1 MGTTENTRRIT
12 YQFEYE
18 ERLRCAFIGA
28 GGHSYRNIY
37 PAFQYAPVELRAV
50 CDLDAG
56 RAAAYAGIFGAARH
70 YSDHRVMLER
80 EKPTAV
86 FIVTSYDAD
95 GRVQALDLAL
105 DCLAAGAHVWM
116 EKPTASSTA
125 EVAKLAEAA
134 RLADRIVVTGTKTV
148 FSPVM
153 RKVKAIVSSPEFGEP
168 SSIFIRYP
176 LSMPSFE
183 RRASLVEMNWFL
195 DCIFHPAAVLFHLMG
210 SIDRISH
217 EWEAKTGASVT
228 AIRFQSGAV
237 GALHLAAG
245 ASPGSPVDRT
255 EVIGNNANVVIENG
269 TTLTYYRPTP
279 ARESGRVGSFL
290 TPTESAPLRWEPEYT
305 YGQLYNKNLFYLG
318 YVDEIVYFCDC
329 IMSGTAPDRGSLTQA
344 FRILELF
351 EAYRRAEPGTWTTV
365 DAK

>member
-1 MGTTENTRRIT
+1 MAEIDTARIV

-37 PAFQYAPVELRAV
+37 PAFQYAPIDLCAV
-50 CDLDAG
+50 CDLDAE
-56 RAAAYAGIFGAARH
+56 RAAQYARIFGAPRH

-80 EKPTAV
+80 ERPTAV
-86 FIVTSYDAD
+86 FIVTSYDPD

-105 DCLAAGAHVWM
+105 DCLSAGAHVWM

-125 EVAKLAEAA
+125 EVAKLAE
-134 RLADRIVVTGTKTV
+134 LAQRANRIVVTGTKTV

-153 RKVKAIVSSPEFGEP
+153 RRAKEIVSSPEFGGP

-176 LSMPSFE
+176 LSMPAFE
-183 RRASLVEMNWFL
+183 QRTSLVEMNWFL
-195 DCIFHPAAVLFHLMG
+195 DCIFHPAAAIFHLMG
-210 SIDRISH
+210 PIDRISH

-245 ASPGSPVDRT
+245 SSPSSPVDRT
-255 EVIGNNANVVIENG
+255 EVVGNNANIVIENG
-269 TTLTYYRPTP
+269 TTLTYYRPTS

-290 TPTESAPLRWEPEYT
+290 VPTESAPLRWEPEYS

-329 IMSGTAPDRGSLTQA
+329 IVNGTAPDRGSLEQA
-344 FRILELF
+344 FQILQLF
-351 EAYRRAEPGTWTTV
+351 EAYRRTEPGRWTGV